1 MSGALIGRARCST
14 PIFSEYFGNPL
25 EEDVTASVAMAVFGL
40 DGFRVLAA
48 EVGGE
53 LELLVETA
61 ADLRGVDPDDHAHQ
75 MQTHPRGRGCS
86 RWTLIFVS
94 SDGSW

>member
-1 MSGALIGRARCST
+1 M
-14 PIFSEYFGNPL
+14 

-48 EVGGE
+48 EVGGQ

-61 ADLRGVDPDDHAHQ
+61 ADLVGCPECGVVARPRTGARCGCA
-75 MQTHPRGRGCS
+75 THSSSVGR
-86 RWTLIFVS
+86 W
-94 SDGSW
+94 